1 MDPILVQQLADLYQQ
16 YYTNITA
23 SAAKAMAE
31 AIPDV
36 VTLGKEINRVQTNLN
51 GVSESFEGIATSLK
65 DSIQELSKFNIGT
78 ISTRKS
84 FKDLQSIAQQL
95 SSEQSGFNNLSE
107 KELKSLR
114 AKALL
119 NAQNLKQNIANKLIQ
134 GAQADE
140 ANDVIERTGTLIDL
154 INKRLE
160 QEEKINSALGIS
172 GNLIKGMSTSF
183 DKLGLGGLVN
193 INEINE
199 RVRQTAEIVTESGTK
214 NAGLIGKAKVLGTAV
229 SETFS
234 SLGKNIMDPAVI
246 FTFLISQANKADKQ
260 TTELAKS
267 LSLSKLAAAGVRQ
280 EFVNFSREIGDTAIT
295 TDKLQ
300 EAFGKL
306 SKSLGFNVP
315 RSKELLA
322 EFTKLTTKM
331 GVSEESAA
339 GLSKLTLATG
349 KNARLITTEALGTSQ
364 ALQAQNGIQLDNR
377 EILNDVGKVS
387 GQLLAN
393 FKGNPKAIAEAV
405 TQTKLLG
412 TTLEQTKAQAES
424 LLNFESS
431 IENELK
437 AELLTGRELNL
448 ENARMAALKGDQ
460 ATVAKELSNQAMDF
474 NAFSELNVVQQKSLA
489 ESLGLSA
496 DALSDQLLKQQML
509 GKSRSE
515 VVAIG
520 GEEAAQRLEQLAA
533 QDKFNNAVTKLQD
546 LIGNLVAGPLG
557 TMLDMFASLVSNA
570 TGLAAVIGGTML
582 INFMKMISV
591 IRQAKKL
598 SMGMAIIEIIK
609 SAYQSLGGLPG
620 IGLILAGSAA
630 AAGIAYLSSQAA
642 KTETGDD
649 IVGYGARTLITPQG
663 NVALN
668 NNDTVIAGTNLFKG
682 DDVISYPKNALSLG
696 GGNQDN
702 TETNNL
708 LKQLIGTTK
717 ENNNKPGIVNM
728 DGRAV
733 GSTLVQGSYKLA

>member
-1 MDPILVQQLADLYQQ
+1 MADKTPEQILKETAQTVEILKDAFMSLGASIKENLNKNLVDADS
-16 YYTNITA
+16 YTKEYVKTLRGEVN
-23 SAAKAMAE
+23 SALSN
-31 AIPDV
+31 
-36 VTLGKEINRVQTNLN
+36 LGKKSEQLINNQNKLN
-51 GVSESFEGIATSLK
+51 KG
-65 DSIQELSKFNIGT
+65 
-78 ISTRKS
+78 
-84 FKDLQSIAQQL
+84 QL
-95 SSEQSGFNNLSE
+95 SS
-107 KELKSLR
+107 KEI
-114 AKALL
+114 AK
-119 NAQNLKQNIANKLIQ
+119 Q
-134 GAQADE
+134 
-140 ANDVIERTGTLIDL
+140 IEELE
-154 INKRLE
+154 NKRLKIANNLTTAAKNGLVSATQSRKLYLE
-160 QEEKINSALGIS
+160 IKQAIAETNAELEAQAKHAEKTEKAMGNLGRLAQGVTKIPLVGQFMQTEKIVGAMQETAAKTGSKFATMGAGIS
-172 GNLIKGMSTSF
+172 MI
-183 DKLGLGGLVN
+183 
-193 INEINE
+193 
-199 RVRQTAEIVTESGTK
+199 
-214 NAGLIGKAKVLGTAV
+214 
-229 SETFS
+229 
-234 SLGKNIMDPAVI
+234 GKNIVSGVLDPLTLI
-246 FTFLISQANKADKQ
+246 TFLLKQGFKADKQ

-267 LSLSKLAAAGVRQ
+267 LSLSKLAAAGIRQ

-295 TDKLQ
+295 TDKLL
-300 EAFGKL
+300 EAFSKL

-331 GVSEESAA
+331 GVSEEAAA

-349 KNARLITTEALGTSQ
+349 KNARAVTTEALGTAA

-377 EILNDVGKVS
+377 EILNDVGRVS

-424 LLNFESS
+424 LLNFETS

-460 ATVAKELSNQAMDF
+460 ALVAKELANQAMDF
-474 NAFSELNVVQQKSLA
+474 NAFSELNVIQQKSLA

-509 GKSRSE
+509 GKSRAE

-520 GEEAAQRLEQLAA
+520 GEEAAQRLEQLEA

-557 TMLDMFASLVSNA
+557 TMLDMFASIVSNA
-570 TGLAAVIGGTML
+570 AGLAAILGGTML
-582 INFMKMISV
+582 INLMRMVSV
-591 IRQAKKL
+591 LRQTKKL
-598 SMGMAIIEIIK
+598 SMGAAIIEIIK
-609 SAYQSLGGLPG
+609 SAYQSLGGIPG

-630 AAGIAYLSSQAA
+630 AAGVAYLSSQAA
-642 KTETGDD
+642 KTETADD
-649 IVGYGARTLITPQG
+649 MVGYGARTLITPQG

-668 NNDTVIAGTNLFKG
+668 NNDTVIAGTQLFKG

-696 GGNQDN
+696 GGKQDN